1 MSLLSRLSRLL
12 NRWRHSQ
19 LIVAVATG
27 TGLAL
32 GIRIAGVALGYLTE
46 VVLARLLGPSEY
58 GVYSLVIAWV
68 TLIALFPLLGFH
80 HAVGRFIPQ
89 YIEQKECGRL
99 YGIVRGSL
107 LASLAA
113 SIALAAVGFVILYI
127 VDTYFGVP
135 YITAWYMGML
145 LLPVLGL
152 LRLTRS
158 VAVALRRVVLAF
170 APPLVRQPLLLIGFV
185 FLLVRLGAPLSGV
198 AALLAAVA
206 AGLLVLG
213 GQLGFLKH
221 EGLPLADTGGTLYD
235 WRVWLAVGLPLILF
249 DTFSMALRQ
258 ADLMMIGVLMTPADA
273 GIYGAALKTTG
284 QTIFLLVSVTAV
296 VAPMLA
302 TLWTRQD
309 RKGMQRVLYM
319 AAHLSFWP
327 ALAFVLVLSLFSD
340 FILGLFGEAFVAAQW
355 PMIIL
360 GIGQLFNAG
369 TGVVV
374 SLMIVSGH
382 HMTVTRVFG
391 ISALIYIILLFFG
404 IQAFG
409 LIGAAMATALTMAL
423 WNIWLNRLAWRDMK
437 LHTSIVEAMIALVR
451 RKRQT

>member
-1 MSLLSRLSRLL
+1 MSASHLSRLL
-12 NRWRHSQ
+12 QRWRRSD
-19 LIVAVATG
+19 LLKAVATG

-32 GIRIAGVALGYLTE
+32 GIRIAGVALGYLAE
-46 VVLARLLGPSEY
+46 IALARLLGVGEY
-58 GVYSLVIAWV
+58 GVYSLVVAWV

-89 YIEQKECGRL
+89 YIEQKEGRRL
-99 YGIVRGSL
+99 HGVVRGSL

-113 SIALAAVGFVILYI
+113 SIALAAAGLALLYGL
-127 VDTYFGVP
+127 DAAFGVP
-135 YITAWYMGML
+135 YVWAWYAGML

-158 VAVALRRVVLAF
+158 IAVALRRVVLAF
-170 APPLVRQPLLLIGFV
+170 APPLVLQPLLLVGFIA
-185 FLLVRLGAPLSGV
+185 LLFVLGAPLTGV

-213 GQLGFLKH
+213 GQLGVLER
-221 EGLPLADTGGTLYD
+221 EGLPLPHTGGTIFD

-249 DTFSMALRQ
+249 DAFSMALRQ
-258 ADLMMIGVLMTPADA
+258 ADLMMIGVLMTPADV
-273 GIYGAALKTTG
+273 GVYGAALKTTG
-284 QTIFLLVSVTAV
+284 QTIFLLVSVNAV

-302 TLWTRQD
+302 AFWTRQD
-309 RKGMQRVLYM
+309 KKGLQRVLYM
-319 AAHLSFWP
+319 AAHFSFWP
-327 ALAFVLVLSLFSD
+327 ALAFVFVLSAFSS

-360 GIGQLFNAG
+360 GAGQLFNAG

-382 HMTVTRVFG
+382 HVAVTRVFG
-391 ISALIYIILLFFG
+391 VSALLYVILLFFG

-409 LIGAAMATALTMAL
+409 LIGAAVATALTMAL
-423 WNIWLNRLAWRDMK
+423 WNIWLNRLAWRRLH
-437 LHTSIVEAMIALVR
+437 LHTSIVEAMVALP
-451 RKRQT
+451 KRYTRA